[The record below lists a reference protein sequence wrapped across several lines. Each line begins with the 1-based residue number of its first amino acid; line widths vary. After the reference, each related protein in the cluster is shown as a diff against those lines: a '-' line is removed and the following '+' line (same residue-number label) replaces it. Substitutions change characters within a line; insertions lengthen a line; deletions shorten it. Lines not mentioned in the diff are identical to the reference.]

1 MNLKELKF
9 SHLAKIVFVATL
21 VVLILTRTP
30 VWQYINAALSP
41 VILSLVIAYMMDY
54 AVRFIE
60 KHIKLPRSVSIVI
73 TIILTVVI
81 LVVLGFVIIP
91 SVVEAVSSLIRT
103 ISKINV
109 NVDFSFL
116 QRIDFQNVYLV
127 QIQEGIVNAL
137 SPFLQRLTNFT
148 GTAVLIVVTEIQ
160 KVTSGVISFFIAF
173 VIAIYMLAEKK
184 DLLGRV
190 KRFVYAYFSEKQVHW
205 IYYTAEMS
213 NRIFKDF
220 VLGKLLDST
229 IIGILSYFIFA
240 FFHFEYALLI
250 AIIVGITNMIPY
262 FGPFIGAVPAAVI
275 TLIANTSDPIQ
286 VLYMLF
292 LILIIQQLDGLVI
305 GPFILGDSV
314 GVSAFWI
321 ILAVTIGGATFG
333 LVGMFLGVPTVVL
346 VKTLIEEDVQRKLA
360 SKGYDGLEE
369 KNIRSRKLW
378 RSKKS

>member
-1 MNLKELKF
+1 MLF
-9 SHLAKIVFVATL
+9 
-21 VVLILTRTP
+21 
-30 VWQYINAALSP
+30 
-41 VILSLVIAYMMDY
+41 
-54 AVRFIE
+54 
-60 KHIKLPRSVSIVI
+60 RS
-73 TIILTVVI
+73 
-81 LVVLGFVIIP
+81 
-91 SVVEAVSSLIRT
+91 
-103 ISKINV
+103 
-109 NVDFSFL
+109 DFSFL
-116 QRIDFQNVYLV
+116 NRIDFQNVYLI
-127 QIQEGIVNAL
+127 QIQESIVNAL
-137 SPFLQRLTNFT
+137 SPFLQKLTNFT
-148 GTAVLIVVTEIQ
+148 GTAVLMLVVEIQ

-173 VIAIYMLAEKK
+173 VIAIYMLGEKK
-184 DLLGRV
+184 DLLARIR
-190 KRFVYAYFSEKQVHW
+190 RFNYAYFTEKQVHW

-229 IIGILSYFIFA
+229 IIGILSYFLFV
-240 FFHFEYALLI
+240 FFNFQYALLI

-286 VLYMLF
+286 MLYMLL

-321 ILAVTIGGATFG
+321 ILAVSVGGATFG
-333 LVGMFLGVPTVVL
+333 LLGMFLGVPTVVL

-369 KNIRSRKLW
+369 RNIKNRKF
-378 RSKKS
+378 RRTKKS

>member
-9 SHLAKIVFVATL
+9 SHLAKLVFVSTI

-30 VWQYINAALSP
+30 VWSYINAALSP
-41 VILSLVIAYMMDY
+41 LIMSLVLAYMMDY
-54 AVRFIE
+54 AVRFFE
-60 KHIKLPRSVSIVI
+60 KNMKLPRGVCIII
-73 TIILTVVI
+73 TIILTVVA

-91 SVVEAVSSLIRT
+91 SVVEAVTSLIRA
-103 ISKINV
+103 ISKIDV

-116 QRIDFQNVYLV
+116 QRIDFENVYLV

-137 SPFLQRLTNFT
+137 SPFLQKLTNFT
-148 GTAVLIVVTEIQ
+148 GTAVLIIVAEIQ
-160 KVTSGVISFFIAF
+160 KVTSGIISFFISF

-184 DLLGRV
+184 DLLGRI
-190 KRFVYAYFSEKQVHW
+190 KRFTYAYLTERQVHW

-229 IIGILSYFIFA
+229 IIGILSYFIFV
-240 FFHFEYALLI
+240 FFNFQYALLI
-250 AIIVGITNMIPY
+250 ALIVGITNMIPY

-275 TLIANTSDPIQ
+275 TLIANTSDPIK
-286 VLYMLF
+286 VVYMLI

-321 ILAVTIGGATFG
+321 ILAVTVGGATFG

-346 VKTLIEEDVQRKLA
+346 LKTLIEEDVQRKLI

-369 KNIRSRKLW
+369 KNIRNRKL
-378 RSKKS
+378 RRTKKS

>member
-1 MNLKELKF
+1 MNLKEFKF
-9 SHLAKIVFVATL
+9 SHLAKIIFVATI
-21 VVLILTRTP
+21 VVLILTRTAI
-30 VWQYINAALSP
+30 WQYINAALSP
-41 VILSLVIAYMMDY
+41 IIMSLVIAYMMDY
-54 AVRFIE
+54 AVRFFE
-60 KHIKLPRSVSIVI
+60 KKLKFSRGLSIII
-73 TIILTVVI
+73 TIIIVVNI
-81 LVVLGFVIIP
+81 IVILGFVIIP

-103 ISKINV
+103 ISKIDV

-116 QRIDFQNVYLV
+116 QQIDFQNVYLV
-127 QIQEGIVNAL
+127 QIQEGVVNAL
-137 SPFLQRLTNFT
+137 SPFLQKLTNFT

-160 KVTSGVISFFIAF
+160 KVTSGVISFFVAF

-190 KRFVYAYFSEKQVHW
+190 KRFIYAYFSEKQVHW
-205 IYYTAEMS
+205 VYYTAEMS

-229 IIGILSYFIFA
+229 IIGILAYFIFA
-240 FFHFEYALLI
+240 FFNFQYALLI

-275 TLIANTSDPIQ
+275 TLIANTSDPVQ
-286 VLYMLF
+286 VVYI
-292 LILIIQQLDGLVI
+292 LILILILQQLDGLVI

-321 ILAVTIGGATFG
+321 ILAVSIGGATFG
-333 LVGMFLGVPTVVL
+333 LVGMFLGVPVVVL
-346 VKTLIEEDVQRKLA
+346 IKTLIEEDVQRKLV
-360 SKGYDGLEE
+360 SKGYEGLEE
-369 KNIRSRKLW
+369 KNIRNRKLW